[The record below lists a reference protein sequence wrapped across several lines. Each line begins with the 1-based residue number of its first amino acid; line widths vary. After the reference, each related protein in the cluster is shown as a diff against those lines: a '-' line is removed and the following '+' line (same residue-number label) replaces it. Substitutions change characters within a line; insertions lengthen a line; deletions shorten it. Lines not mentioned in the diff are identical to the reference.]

1 MNDFLLRNLHLV
13 RGFPSQEDIRRWPHS
28 SWRMVGFGCQ
38 AGLAAPQ
45 VFAHGLA
52 AVWKMIMVFFAHRT
66 VRLNEGKCQCNGVL
80 TLDDIG
86 FSVRKEKDAVNKSRR
101 AIV

>member
-1 MNDFLLRNLHLV
+1 
-13 RGFPSQEDIRRWPHS
+13 
-28 SWRMVGFGCQ
+28 MVGFGCQ
-38 AGLAAPQ
+38 AGQVPQ

-52 AVWKMIMVFFAHRT
+52 AAWKTIMVFFPHRT

-86 FSVRKEKDAVNKSRR
+86 FSVPSRKML
-101 AIV
+101 